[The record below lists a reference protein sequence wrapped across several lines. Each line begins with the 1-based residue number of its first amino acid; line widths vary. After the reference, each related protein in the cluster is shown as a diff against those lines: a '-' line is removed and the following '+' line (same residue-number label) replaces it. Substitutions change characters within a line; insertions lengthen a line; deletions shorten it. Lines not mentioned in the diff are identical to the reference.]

1 MSSPRTRPS
10 PLAVSTAVL
19 PVLGVLVLAL
29 AWTAE
34 LGVADQV
41 LIAVLLVACV
51 LSAVHHAEVV
61 AHRVGEPYG
70 SLILA
75 VAVTIIEVGLI
86 ITLMLS
92 GTAGAESL
100 ARDTAFAALMITI
113 NGIAGLVLLL
123 GALRGHIARFNAVGT
138 ASALAV
144 ALSIATL
151 TLVLPKFT
159 TAEPGPIFT
168 ASQLTFAAAASAVLY
183 LTFVFVQNIRHRD
196 YFLPPKVTAA
206 TPVAAGAKL
215 PGGDESAGY
224 REQDGEDQHSVSPS
238 DRAAWTSAA
247 LLLLSLVAVVG
258 LAKIESPA
266 IEAGVSSAGLPA
278 SFVGVVIAVI
288 VLFPEAL
295 AAARNAVR
303 DRVQVGLNLAYGS
316 AAASIGLTIPT
327 IAVASI
333 WLPGELIL
341 GLSSLQITLLALT
354 GLLAALTLLPG
365 RATVMQATMHLVV
378 FASFLYFAAV
388 P

>member
-1 MSSPRTRPS
+1 MAIPHDARSR
-10 PLAVSTAVL
+10 TAVL

-29 AWTAE
+29 SWTAR
-34 LGVADQV
+34 LSVVAQV
-41 LIAVLLVACV
+41 LIAILLIACV

-75 VAVTIIEVGLI
+75 VAVTVIEVGLI

-92 GTAGAESL
+92 GTKGAESL

-123 GALRGHIARFNAVGT
+123 GALRGHVARFKPVGA
-138 ASALAV
+138 ASALAA

-151 TLVLPKFT
+151 TLVVPKFT
-159 TAEPGPIFT
+159 TSEPGPIFT
-168 ASQLTFAAAASAVLY
+168 PSQLTFAATASLVLY
-183 LTFVFVQNIRHRD
+183 LTFVVVQNVRHRD
-196 YFLPPKVTAA
+196 YFLPSEKSDASIATAHRKPA
-206 TPVAAGAKL
+206 SEPSHAGA
-215 PGGDESAGY
+215 PST
-224 REQDGEDQHSVSPS
+224 RE
-238 DRAAWTSAA
+238 AWTSAA
-247 LLLLSLVAVVG
+247 LLIVSLVAVVG
-258 LAKIESPA
+258 LAKVESPA
-266 IEAGVSSAGLPA
+266 IEAAVSGAGLPTA
-278 SFVGVVIAVI
+278 FVGVVIAVI
-288 VLFPEAL
+288 VLLPEAI
-295 AAARNAVR
+295 AAARNALN

-333 WLPGELIL
+333 WLPGQLIL

-354 GLLAALTLLPG
+354 AVLSALTVLPG
-365 RATVMQATMHLVV
+365 RATILQGTLHLVV
-378 FASFLYFAAV
+378 CASFFYFAAI